1 MSNID
6 LTTPLPANLS
16 VADDHRRSYARPTE
30 FTRPTGYESRLQA
43 IAEVWN
49 VAPEDLLHK
58 GYVAARTEIEKVDA
72 EVAEY
77 APVAL
82 PDASVLRSKNDAGR
96 RKVINDTRAENEY
109 RAQVRA
115 ELQGIQKAAVET
127 LEANKAPEL
136 TFDHVMSVLPVAETV
151 AKVRAMAAYLGA
163 YANGDVVPLTLKSGD
178 DLRDAEAANEVIP
191 VFRAGLHRLLML
203 DLLLPNPA
211 EGYALFADP
220 GISGYLTY
228 RHNVSNTGRVIGTV
242 CDWSD
247 TDLVAHKVAE
257 DWREAFIGGF
267 KDSIGG
273 RRLSDDNQLSG
284 IGSGDK
290 AVTPLARGLVGDL
303 VLDVAPTWEVLQ
315 DRLRRYSEA
324 NRKAEDREGRFSA
337 DVFDD
342 SESHVLNRQTGQY
355 EKVILRRNLRDN
367 SIQRIMVGST
377 VPEPETVPFVQP
389 VRD

>member
-1 MSNID
+1 MNTIPNN
-6 LTTPLPANLS
+6 PLPANLS
-16 VADDHRRSYARPTE
+16 VADDHRRAYARPTE
-30 FTRPTGYESRLQA
+30 FTRPTGYESRLEA
-43 IAEVWN
+43 IAEAWN
-49 VAPEDLLHK
+49 VAPEDLLHP
-58 GYVAARTEIEKVDA
+58 GYVAARAEVESIDE

-82 PDASVLRSKNDAGR
+82 PDAAVLREKNDSGR

-109 RAQVRA
+109 RAQVRV
-115 ELQGIQKAAVET
+115 ELEGIQKAAVET

-136 TFDHVMSVLPVAETV
+136 TFDHVLSVLPVAETV

-163 YANGDVVPLTLKSGD
+163 YTNGDVVPLTLKTGN
-178 DLRDAEAANEVIP
+178 DLRDAMAANEVIP
-191 VFRAGLHRLLML
+191 EFRAGLNRLFIL

-211 EGYALFADP
+211 EGYALFTDP
-220 GISGYLTY
+220 GISGYLTF

-247 TDLVAHKVAE
+247 ADLAAGKVAE

-267 KDSIGG
+267 TDNITG
-273 RRLSDDNQLSG
+273 RRLSENNQFSA

-290 AVTPLARGLVGDL
+290 ALTPLARGLIGDL
-303 VLDVAPTWEVLQ
+303 VLDVAPSWEVLQ
-315 DRLRRYSEA
+315 DRLRRFSEA

-337 DVFDD
+337 DLFDD

-355 EKVILRRNLRDN
+355 EKVIIRRNLRDN
-367 SIQRIMVGST
+367 SVTRITVGSA
-377 VPEPETVPFVQP
+377 VPEPDTVPFIQP
-389 VRD
+389 LRD